1 MEKQNKRTLLLIG
14 LILNVVSYAI
24 LAISCIISI
33 FALASVAT
41 EDSVKNSSVFALAMA
56 VYILIFLL
64 ALAGTIVSSISFT
77 RLSLPTAEFNKKRGI
92 IIASFVIDIIS
103 IIMILIGL
111 TSTFNVLSLIFM
123 LVLIAGCVLIIIE
136 FAKSL
141 NSNNTAI
148 SENIQNPNDEIE
160 VISENNLNNSN
171 KESENN
177 DESK

>member
-1 MEKQNKRTLLLIG
+1 
-14 LILNVVSYAI
+14 
-24 LAISCIISI
+24 
-33 FALASVAT
+33 
-41 EDSVKNSSVFALAMA
+41 
-56 VYILIFLL
+56 
-64 ALAGTIVSSISFT
+64 
-77 RLSLPTAEFNKKRGI
+77 
-92 IIASFVIDIIS
+92 
-103 IIMILIGL
+103 
-111 TSTFNVLSLIFM
+111 M